1 VDQLNDYA
9 AINIS
14 NSPLEFVLTG
24 PVGKHS
30 AVLVKSNDAGLDL
43 IGAAEISKEAF
54 KLFEKKRPRRSNI
67 VYSIM
72 NSRDDFKSILQ
83 RVDTDG
89 LSNLPDN
96 NDQRISNYVMVWKGY
111 ADDEELS
118 TIEKE
123 LNLRSSELHD
133 AIKRKSESEIEW
145 LVSPVILIC
154 NKANEAIISRKN
166 ASKRAFYFMM
176 IVYVALA
183 ISAVV
188 LQVMRS
194 SGLFG

>member
-1 VDQLNDYA
+1 MDQLNDYA